1 MGSVNVGFWVGGGT
15 VGAFEGEIVG
25 SELVGGSVGLSTDIS
40 LGLKHRSQ
48 VINTRGCKTGSSF
61 KSEIKIHSAIEGG

>member
-1 MGSVNVGFWVGGGT
+1 VKINSFRYISQLIKT
-15 VGAFEGEIVG
+15 C
-25 SELVGGSVGLSTDIS
+25 ELP